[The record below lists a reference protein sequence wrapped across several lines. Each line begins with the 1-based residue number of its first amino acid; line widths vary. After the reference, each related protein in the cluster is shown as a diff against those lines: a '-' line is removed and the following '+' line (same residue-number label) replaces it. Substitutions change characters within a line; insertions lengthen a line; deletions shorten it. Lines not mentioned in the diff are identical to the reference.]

1 MTLVLAVS
9 CGCVTCCSSM
19 ASDTYGGLEKEFGVG
34 QEVCLLTISLFV
46 AGLGVG
52 PCECYGSGKVRPLT
66 L

>member
-1 MTLVLAVS
+1 MEVW
-9 CGCVTCCSSM
+9 
-19 ASDTYGGLEKEFGVG
+19 K
-34 QEVCLLTISLFV
+34 EVCLLTISLFV